1 MRISPFSRAW
11 VSAPDLESFDPLKR
25 PSVETER
32 AGITMRPLRGETP
45 ERAQHIRAL
54 ALRFVFACYEEKK
67 AAGVGAGGNDPKEI
81 RDARAKTIVPG

>member
-1 MRISPFSRAW
+1 
-11 VSAPDLESFDPLKR
+11 
-25 PSVETER
+25 
-32 AGITMRPLRGETP
+32 MRPLRGETP